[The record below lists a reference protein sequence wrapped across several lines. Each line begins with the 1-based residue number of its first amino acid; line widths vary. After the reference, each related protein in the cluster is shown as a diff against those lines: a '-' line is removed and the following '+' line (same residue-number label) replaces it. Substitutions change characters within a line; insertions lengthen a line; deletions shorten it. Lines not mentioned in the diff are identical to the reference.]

1 MHPVPFYN
9 WFCKFMNKF
18 VSFSVSAWH
27 SEPCFDFVRRKSGMR
42 HSLNLT
48 EPVSLIHNRWMSR
61 VRPTNLPIRTVGV
74 CAASTGF
81 TISWLI
87 FKCERGNSDESFPCN
102 HQEKPPEYSLL
113 WYFIKVKGLF
123 SDLVSWLCWP
133 GSRTPHSLVCPLV
146 PHREAPLLFLPL
158 YLPDPVVWRFSNPA
172 RENKKKKHWQMAL
185 EKIRSS
191 PAHLQISRTHTL
203 DGWNTHLR
211 TRVSASFPH
220 FVTLTF
226 CCLSASS
233 ASVKHH
239 SVQ

>member
-61 VRPTNLPIRTVGV
+61 VRPTNLPIRTMGV

-123 SDLVSWLCWP
+123 SDLVSRLAWVQDTSLPGLSLGSSSWGPSPLPPTLSPWP
-133 GSRTPHSLVCPLV
+133 SR
-146 PHREAPLLFLPL
+146 
-158 YLPDPVVWRFSNPA
+158 
-172 RENKKKKHWQMAL
+172 
-185 EKIRSS
+185 
-191 PAHLQISRTHTL
+191 
-203 DGWNTHLR
+203 
-211 TRVSASFPH
+211 
-220 FVTLTF
+220 VTL
-226 CCLSASS
+226 
-233 ASVKHH
+233 
-239 SVQ
+239 Q